1 MHVYTQHSPA
11 WCTTQGM
18 GFCTK
23 PALWVL
29 MAPLLLPPSSP
40 DGWLPSLSSSVSCA
54 HGPMGLSAPC
64 SRPRLGTT
72 LPPLPVPLRRL
83 AGLNRP
89 RGRRGLPA
97 EGRSGVA
104 LVPRVNSASCK
115 VAKATRQLHS
125 QYAYDCAS
133 IPPTLCPAELLQGHK
148 LMQPGMT
155 PCSTPKAC
163 TSSTCQHNLEPMTGI

>member
-1 MHVYTQHSPA
+1 MLWYVYTQHSPA

-29 MAPLLLPPSSP
+29 MTPLLLPPSSP

-125 QYAYDCAS
+125 QYAYDCAR

-148 LMQPGMT
+148 LMQPGID
-155 PCSTPKAC
+155 AV
-163 TSSTCQHNLEPMTGI
+163 QHP